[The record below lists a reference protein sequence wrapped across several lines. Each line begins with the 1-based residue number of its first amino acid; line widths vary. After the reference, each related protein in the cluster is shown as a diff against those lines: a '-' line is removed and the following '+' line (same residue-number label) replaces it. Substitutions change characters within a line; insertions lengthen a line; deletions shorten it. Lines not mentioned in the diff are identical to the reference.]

1 MKTFRLCKI
10 EGYRFIHS
18 LEITKYFVIIP
29 IVLVLMCYVNIYT
42 VRISVSNVAIW
53 SSISSAY
60 LYILLSFII
69 LIAIYV
75 GREYR
80 YKTINY
86 EVVREY
92 GICRIA
98 IAKTITCGLIVPLV
112 YTMCILFYLFL
123 LVDNFTLTYV
133 WRIILLCVVHMHI
146 CTATIMYVMLCKNG
160 IWGGVVGFLRFFVI
174 EIVLQSFLVDDK
186 IIMIKFIY
194 KMMAFQQWS
203 DMIRIDLPINAYYG
217 WMIILTM
224 MAECVILLEL
234 LRLNKKKYD
243 FV

>member
-1 MKTFRLCKI
+1 M
-10 EGYRFIHS
+10 
-18 LEITKYFVIIP
+18 
-29 IVLVLMCYVNIYT
+29 
-42 VRISVSNVAIW
+42 
-53 SSISSAY
+53 
-60 LYILLSFII
+60 
-69 LIAIYV
+69 
-75 GREYR
+75 
-80 YKTINY
+80 
-86 EVVREY
+86 
-92 GICRIA
+92 
-98 IAKTITCGLIVPLV
+98 
-112 YTMCILFYLFL
+112 
-123 LVDNFTLTYV
+123 
-133 WRIILLCVVHMHI
+133 CVVHMHI